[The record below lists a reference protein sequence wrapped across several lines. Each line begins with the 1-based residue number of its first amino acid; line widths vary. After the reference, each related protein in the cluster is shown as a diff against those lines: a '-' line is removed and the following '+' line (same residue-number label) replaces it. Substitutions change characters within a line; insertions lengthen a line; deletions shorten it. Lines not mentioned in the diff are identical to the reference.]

1 MMDDGELIQA
11 LGHREQLLDTLIRE
25 DVTAIDEV
33 QARVLT
39 AAGYEVL
46 EDEVDDDDE

>member
-1 MMDDGELIQA
+1 MMDDDELIQA
-11 LGHREQLLDTLIRE
+11 LGQREQLLDTLIRE

-46 EDEVDDDDE
+46 EDEVDDEDE